1 MAGYYNLEGEK
12 DNKPYRENAPN
23 LDQQLIIIVIT
34 YLIYKQLVKCHRR
47 VTTVEQINYEY
58 ESIMPKRLKL

>member
-12 DNKPYRENAPN
+12 DNKAYRENAPN

-47 VTTVEQINYEY
+47 VTAVEQINYN